1 MSVRSTLPRSNVVG
15 PNPNPPLQA
24 VEANPIDAELTG
36 RRARAARRRLVTIYS
51 LRLLF
56 TVVWIGSWEL
66 STRLNWVDP
75 FFVGM
80 PSGVVQ
86 RLWTWITEGT
96 ALGPLWLQAAVTMEE
111 AVIGFIIGSL
121 LGVVF
126 GILLGR
132 IELLAETLS
141 PFIKGAN
148 AIPRVVLGSLFAIM
162 FGLSLWGKAATAV
175 VLVFFVV
182 FFNAFQGVREVDR
195 NLIANARI
203 LGAGNRRLTTEI
215 IIPSALS
222 WILASLHISFG
233 LAIVGAVVGELFGAT
248 AGLGELIYSAG
259 HTFDVNGVFAGM
271 FLLAVLALIAEGF
284 ISALEN
290 RLIKWRPN
298 RVSGEI
304 PIKGGETIDA
314 VNQSQ
319 SVCRGGGDGDPQCLW
334 GDVDRVAR
342 SGGNAGRRQA
352 HGRRTQQTD
361 LPAEHARQATRL
373 LRPVQDQHHAGGRG
387 VWTGHRG

>member
-1 MSVRSTLPRSNVVG
+1 MSVRSTLPPSSVSAQGGAPPFDIVG
-15 PNPNPPLQA
+15 AQDGAPLGPLGA
-24 VEANPIDAELTG
+24 APESTAIDAELAG
-36 RRARAARRRLVTIYS
+36 RRSRAARRRRLTVYG
-51 LRLLF
+51 LRVLF
-56 TVVWIGSWEL
+56 TVVWLGSWEV

-111 AVIGFIIGSL
+111 AVVGFIIGSA

-132 IELLAETLS
+132 IEIAAEVLS

-203 LGAGNRRLTTEI
+203 LGADNRRLTTEI

-290 RLIKWRPN
+290 RLIKWRPH
-298 RVSGEI
+298 RVEGEI
-304 PIKGGETIDA
+304 PI
-314 VNQSQ
+314 
-319 SVCRGGGDGDPQCLW
+319 
-334 GDVDRVAR
+334 
-342 SGGNAGRRQA
+342 
-352 HGRRTQQTD
+352 
-361 LPAEHARQATRL
+361 
-373 LRPVQDQHHAGGRG
+373 
-387 VWTGHRG
+387 